1 MPIAEVL
8 ASYRK
13 LGSRKLIATSDF
25 RPEVEIWLFCACAT
39 KMCTITLIYGRI
51 ADVLLEMYDYVNSA
65 VIVDLTMGQIPFL
78 QNVSLVVE
86 IFVLFA

>member
-1 MPIAEVL
+1 
-8 ASYRK
+8 
-13 LGSRKLIATSDF
+13 
-25 RPEVEIWLFCACAT
+25 
-39 KMCTITLIYGRI
+39 MCTITLIYGRI